1 MLRQLFDQET
11 WTFTYL
17 VADEQSRKAVLIDPV
32 KGQVERDL
40 RLIEELGLELV
51 YVLDTHVHADHVT
64 GAGTIAAR
72 TGARSVQGLAGAEC
86 ANIHV
91 EHADVLE
98 AGGLRIEVIATPG
111 HTDDSLS
118 FRIGDMVFTGDALF
132 VRGCGRT
139 DFQNGD
145 AGQLYDSITHRLFTL
160 PDHVVVYPGHD
171 YRGMSQSTIGEEKA
185 HNPRVAGKTR
195 EEFIHIM
202 NNLNLANPKYID
214 VAVPA
219 NRACG
224 LDAPGGALH

>member
-1 MLRQLFDQET
+1 MLRQLFDQDT

-17 VADEQSRKAVLIDPV
+17 VADEDSRKAVLIDPV
-32 KGQVERDL
+32 KGQVDRDL
-40 RLIEELGLELV
+40 RLVEELGLELV

-72 TGARSVQGLAGAEC
+72 TGARSVQGSAGAEC

-91 EHADVLE
+91 EHGDVLE
-98 AGGLRIEVIATPG
+98 AGGLRVEVIGTPG
-111 HTDDSLS
+111 HTDDSIS

-139 DFQNGD
+139 DFQNGN
-145 AGQLYDSITHRLFTL
+145 AGQLYDSITRELFTL

-171 YRGMSQSTIGEEKA
+171 YRGMSMSTIGEEKA
-185 HNPRVAGKTR
+185 HNPRLAGKTR
-195 EEFIHIM
+195 DEFIQIM
-202 NNLNLANPKYID
+202 DNLNLASPKYID

-224 LDAPGGALH
+224 LDAPSGALH